1 MTTLPTR
8 VIEAC
13 GLRMSEIGFGAST
26 LGNLHRAMT
35 DDDAH
40 AAVRHAWHRGVRYF
54 DTAPHY
60 GLGLSERR
68 LGRALAE
75 YPRAAFVVSTKVGR
89 LLEPNPEPTALDD
102 DGFVVPGDLRRVW
115 DFSADGVRRSLDG
128 SLTRLGLDH
137 VDIVYAHDPDQFRA
151 GAAREA
157 LEALAELR
165 SQGVVRAIGVGTNAP
180 DKIPDLFTS
189 GLPDVVMVA
198 GRYTLLEQGVAAG
211 DHDDVGQPA
220 GEQVGDLVRG
230 VGPHA
235 DRAHHALRAQLRQGL
250 ERLAGCARSEL
261 VGVVGVHDVDVV
273 EPEPGQR
280 AVEGAAH
287 AVGGEV
293 PDPPQVAGDHEAV
306 VVEGGRLGVR
316 FEQAAHLRRHD
327 ERRPRVLGERATE
340 ASLGQAQAVVRSGVE
355 VPDPAVPGVPDG
367 GVRVVVRHRPVQVA
381 ERRGAEP
388 DLGHPQSAGF
398 DDSGGQRRHVSP

>member
-198 GRYTLLEQGVAAG
+198 GRYTLLEQGGLASALK
-211 DHDDVGQPA
+211 PA
-220 GEQVGDLVRG
+220 
-230 VGPHA
+230 
-235 DRAHHALRAQLRQGL
+235 RAH
-250 ERLAGCARSEL
+250 
-261 VGVVGVHDVDVV
+261 GV
-273 EPEPGQR
+273 
-280 AVEGAAH
+280 
-287 AVGGEV
+287 
-293 PDPPQVAGDHEAV
+293 AV
-306 VVEGGRLGVR
+306 VVAGVFNSGLLSSPWPSADAR
-316 FEQAAHLRRHD
+316 YDYTQAAAEIVERAHRLAEVCMRHD
-327 ERRPRVLGERATE
+327 TTLPAAAIAFTLLHPAVVGIALGMRSITQIDDNIDRYAQGVPAELWDDLRDGGLVDPAALPPRVL
-340 ASLGQAQAVVRSGVE
+340 
-355 VPDPAVPGVPDG
+355 
-367 GVRVVVRHRPVQVA
+367 
-381 ERRGAEP
+381 
-388 DLGHPQSAGF
+388 
-398 DDSGGQRRHVSP
+398 